1 MDLIWGAISGSNL
14 DLICDGSSRSLVPGR
29 PKQPDERALRRLL
42 QQPAVLWQLE
52 RHLLHSRQADS
63 RQQQPGGS
71 SIAAAIQLIR
81 SMLPLE

>member
-42 QQPAVLWQLE
+42 QQPAVPAP
-52 RHLLHSRQADS
+52 RQHTTAVREHKHFNRDWS
-63 RQQQPGGS
+63 PRFLC
-71 SIAAAIQLIR
+71 AA
-81 SMLPLE
+81 